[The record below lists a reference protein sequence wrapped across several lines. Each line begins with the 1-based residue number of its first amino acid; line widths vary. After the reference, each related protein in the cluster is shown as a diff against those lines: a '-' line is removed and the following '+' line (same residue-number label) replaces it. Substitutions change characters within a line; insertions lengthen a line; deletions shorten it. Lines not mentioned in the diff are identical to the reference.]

1 MPTCSH
7 QGQTLALTQISDTE
21 WKVRLRRWDDYNN
34 ALAIAP
40 GTVLVTE
47 DQTLIVQVF
56 TPARRSGAM
65 VRTGTITTYGCY
77 LRR

>member
-1 MPTCSH
+1 MPTCNY
-7 QGQTLALTQISDTE
+7 QGQTLALTQISENE
-21 WKVRLRRWDDYNN
+21 WKVRLRRWDDIN

-47 DQTLIVQVF
+47 DHTLIVQVF